1 MIITLTKELLPN
13 LLSQL
18 MDIDKNTIGEIWN
31 EKNFHFETDLK
42 WQLSSV
48 VLEDNLVC
56 GFLMASRKEEFA
68 HVHRMGVRKDLRGRG
83 YGRILMEGLVQKVI
97 QSKLQGISLKVDP
110 SNEAAIL
117 FYKKN
122 GFFVAGNEKN
132 NILMQKK
139 IAHV

>member
-1 MIITLTKELLPN
+1 MSDFSVTFPAIFN
-13 LLSQL
+13 F
-18 MDIDKNTIGEIWN
+18 NN
-31 EKNFHFETDLK
+31 EKNFYFEADLK

-48 VLEDNLVC
+48 VLENNLVY
-56 GFLMASRKEEFA
+56 GFLLASRKEGLA
-68 HVHRMGVRKDLRGRG
+68 HVHRMAVSEDFRGKG